1 MSSNE
6 IIQQD
11 NIYYDICVSN
21 LVTIN
26 QKPPILQFIE
36 TRNSPFIAQCEDY
49 YMSIIRFTIDMPTL
63 PLFIPTIQPNQTDP
77 NLTTYSI
84 TLSVN
89 VGGIIYSQE
98 EYVIYSPQLQTLT
111 MPLPPSKTSNG
122 LQDNSTDYY
131 QVYNYNWFIY
141 LLNQTFYT
149 CYTNLANQV
158 TLAGGI
164 IPSTYA
170 PQMIFN
176 SETKI
181 FSLVVPDSGYNY
193 FSGKINA
200 NDINIY
206 FNPAT
211 FGLFFTL
218 PFNLV
223 YLNTAQNI
231 QILSFTP
238 LTSQSYVGQYNSF
251 DAYIINEEYSSVST
265 WTPITSLVFTSQ
277 TLPVVSTNV
286 STPAIYI
293 NGSVF
298 NQNGASNVSNIV
310 SDFVADSGNYRDSL
324 EYLPS
329 AQYRYLSLLGNK
341 PINTIDFQVY
351 YKDRLGSLSPVYLGS
366 GCTATIK
373 ILFSRKYP
381 MTKELNEKRRNDQGK
396 PPTYRI
402 LS

>member
-6 IIQQD
+6 IIEQD

-36 TRNSPFIAQCEDY
+36 TQNSPFISQCEDY

-63 PLFIPTIQPNQTDP
+63 PVFIPTIQPNQSNS
-77 NLTTYSI
+77 NLTTYSV
-84 TLSVN
+84 TLSVD
-89 VGGIIYSQE
+89 VGGVTYTQE
-98 EYVIYSPQLQTLT
+98 EFVIYSPQIQTLST
-111 MPLPPSKTSNG
+111 PLPPSKTSNG
-122 LQDNSTDYY
+122 LQDNSTAYY

-141 LLNQTFYT
+141 LLNQTFYN
-149 CYTNLANQV
+149 CYNNLASQV
-158 TLAGGI
+158 TVGAL
-164 IPSTYA
+164 PSTYA

-176 SETKI
+176 SSTNT
-181 FSLVVPDSGYNY
+181 FSLAIPDSGYNY
-193 FSGKINA
+193 FVGNTDV
-200 NDINIY
+200 NDISIF

-223 YLNTAQNI
+223 YLNNSENI
-231 QILSFTP
+231 QIISFNQ
-238 LTSQSYVGQYNSF
+238 LTSQSYVGQYDTF
-251 DAYIINEEYSSVST
+251 DAYIINEEYSSIST

-298 NQNGASNVSNIV
+298 NQNGSSNVSNIV

-341 PINTIDFQVY
+341 PVNTIDFQVF

-373 ILFSRKYP
+373 VLFTRKYA

-396 PPTYRI
+396 TPTYRI